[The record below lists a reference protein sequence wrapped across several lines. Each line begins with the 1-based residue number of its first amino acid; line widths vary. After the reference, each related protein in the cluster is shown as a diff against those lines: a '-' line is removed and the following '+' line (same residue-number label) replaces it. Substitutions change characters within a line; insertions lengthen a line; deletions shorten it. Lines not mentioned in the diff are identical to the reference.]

1 MLTFALA
8 AAAAASVVAWA
19 LKVQSLRVQ
28 VPVPAASLVET
39 TAVDSAA
46 VGKALGAVALAPQAA
61 VAPALASSRFVLAG
75 VAAGRSQQGA
85 ALIAVDGKPPK
96 PFEVGAVVG
105 DEWRL
110 RAVTGRQA
118 TLVKPSGP
126 NGQAVA
132 GDAEL
137 QLALP
142 PAPGSPQ

>member
-1 MLTFALA
+1 M
-8 AAAAASVVAWA
+8 AWG
-19 LKVQSLRVQ
+19 LKVQSLRGQ
-28 VPVPAASLVET
+28 SPVPAASLVET
-39 TAVDSAA
+39 NAVDTAA
-46 VGKALGAVALAPQAA
+46 VGKALGAVDAAPQTAA
-61 VAPALASSRFVLAG
+61 APALASSRFVLAG

-96 PFEVGAVVG
+96 PFEVGALVG

-110 RAVTGRQA
+110 RGVTGRQA

-126 NGQAVA
+126 NGQVVV

-142 PAPGSPQ
+142 PLPAKW